1 MQPETHD
8 VIIIGAGPA
17 GLTAAQ
23 YAARAGL
30 EVLVLEKPQAT
41 GALTL
46 TNRIENY
53 PGLLEPVSGPEL
65 LALFR
70 QQAEQFGAT
79 FQHDQVMRVDLA
91 GEVKEVYG
99 QAETYRGKTVIIASG
114 SMGRVADIP
123 GEAAFLGKGVSYCA
137 TCDGPFF
144 RGLQVLVVGD
154 SDAAVHEAAHL
165 VGFAEKVTLITT
177 AKSFDHPD
185 LDPAISV
192 IPQAKLLAIYGDQVV
207 KQVTIRHLA
216 AGRDEQLAMDGVFIY
231 LQGATPAVE
240 FLDGSV
246 STGDKSCVLTH
257 QATIT
262 SLPGVFA
269 AGDVTC
275 AAVRQVVVS
284 AAYGCIAALQ
294 AESYLL
300 QRSGLKVDWAKTSK
314 S

>member
-1 MQPETHD
+1 MRPDIHD

-23 YAARAGL
+23 YTARAGL
-30 EVLVLEKPQAT
+30 DVLVLEKPQAT

-65 LALFR
+65 LATFR
-70 QQAEQFGAT
+70 QQAGQFGAS
-79 FQHDQVMRVDLA
+79 FRHDQVMRVDLG

-144 RGLQVLVVGD
+144 RNLQVLVVGN
-154 SDAAVHEAAHL
+154 SHAAVHEAAHL
-165 VGFAEKVTLITT
+165 LAFAKSVTLITT
-177 AKSFDHPD
+177 ANSFAHSD
-185 LDPAISV
+185 LDPAVTV
-192 IPQAKLLAIYGDQVV
+192 IPQARLMAISGDQVV

-216 AGRDEQLAMDGVFIY
+216 EGRDEQLAMDGVFIY

-240 FLDGSV
+240 FLDDDIR
-246 STGDKSCVLTH
+246 TGEMSCVLTH
-257 QATIT
+257 QATLT
-262 SLPGVFA
+262 SIPGVFA

-294 AESYLL
+294 AESYLR
-300 QRSGLKVDWAKTSK
+300 QRSGLKVDWAKTGRT
-314 S
+314 